1 MEGKDENNSEGPDAS
16 EVGEH
21 LELESKPE
29 SKNELAQPSSLGGG
43 PQAHLLLEQLCSRKS
58 RGPSLV
64 LLDHGVSTAL
74 GD

>member
-21 LELESKPE
+21 LELESK
-29 SKNELAQPSSLGGG
+29 NALAQPSSLGGG